1 MDQPNLVFFGRT
13 HPGRVHERN
22 EDAFTILSPDDGGF
36 LLAICDGMGGMGRGD
51 EASRLAVEILRDTL
65 SGLPAPEVADQ
76 LTHAIEAA
84 DTGLRERLFE
94 EGQRTQPGA
103 TAVLVWI
110 YDATAHV
117 AWVGDSRAYWIRG
130 DVILGR
136 TRDHK
141 LVEDLVDAGQLS
153 PEEARQSTLAHVVTR
168 ALGGRSAA
176 EPVVSA
182 ARLERPWGLQQGDRI
197 LLCSDGLSDLVEDG
211 EIPALLDSDDVE
223 DVTQRLVDL
232 ANERGGHDNIT
243 CIVARWQGPDHDPEG
258 AKTPVM
264 ASGRL
269 TGPEEP
275 ENTDPMAHIVDTPT
289 ASSRPRLRWFPL
301 GLAHRPWPRAW
312 WWPAATLW
320 GLAVVALAVGW
331 LRS

>member
-22 EDAFTILSPDDGGF
+22 EDAFTILTPDEGGF

-51 EASRLAVEILRDTL
+51 EASRLAVEVLRTTL
-65 SGLPAPEVADQ
+65 DDVPPPEVAER
-76 LTHAIEAA
+76 LTTAIEAA
-84 DTGLRERLFE
+84 DTEIRAQLFDE
-94 EGQRTQPGA
+94 SQRTQPGA

-110 YDATAHV
+110 FDGAAHV

-168 ALGGRSAA
+168 ALGGRSAD
-176 EPVVSA
+176 EPVVPA
-182 ARLERPWGLQQGDRI
+182 ARLDRPWALKQGDRI
-197 LLCSDGLSDLVEDG
+197 LLCSDGLSDLVEDR
-211 EIPALLDSDDVE
+211 EIPGLLDSDDVE
-223 DVTQRLVDL
+223 VVTERLVDL

-243 CIVARWQGPDHDPEG
+243 CILARWQGPDHDEAG
-258 AKTPVM
+258 AATPVM
-264 ASGRL
+264 TKPRHEFPDGD
-269 TGPEEP
+269 
-275 ENTDPMAHIVDTPT
+275 TDPMSHVVDTPT
-289 ASSRPRLRWFPL
+289 ASHRLGFWRAAF
-301 GLAHRPWPRAW
+301 ANRMWPREW

-320 GLAVVALAVGW
+320 GLALLTFAVGY
-331 LRS
+331 LR